1 MSINLEKKNK
11 EEQAQK
17 VHNLLLRI
25 CEEKTL
31 IMRKELLND
40 RDRKRKNSKPLIS
53 VKATQK

>member
-25 CEEKTL
+25 CKEKTL